1 MAAPKCRVEIWNP
14 IIAGTATNK
23 WIKAQNPENRNAV
36 MTLVV
41 KETLGNPKRC
51 KLVISNRAKDFT
63 SASGTFVYTYYDS
76 WDNAAGNAT
85 IAQRRG
91 VLTDLFT
98 DFMPIRLIDEATNQ
112 IYFLGRVRKAKT
124 GHQKDKGETIT
135 IEASDALDELIQ
147 IDGKG
152 AGAKELQFYK
162 AGTVMEYDDDTVGA
176 TPGNTQTD
184 IVKSLISLAYKKD
197 SLNLS
202 QSKVSGF
209 SEVKMWQLTQDTVYY
224 PPLALSTAIRY
235 AANIVTDDSGTNL
248 YNRFQNETQ
257 IISADRVIDISKMD
271 KGILGEILKV
281 VTATPQ
287 ASQKENESY
296 GWDYF
301 ADPNISYGAH
311 SDFRGKNFDPTAP
324 APPAMFNVFERGTRI
339 YNIEPATYGLAVK
352 FPASSIVPSQG
363 HRTTYSG
370 GSPTAQ
376 YATKPM
382 SAEFDFNHPKDGLY
396 TSVALTYEDAEKHD
410 EDENITSKKGKDQE
424 ILMEIMYVRS
434 ISGKFNY
441 ETSTGTGDATE
452 VYGLE
457 FRDRDRTIMQDEDGD
472 PTETRPGLH
481 SAEWLDLYNENGI
494 GKLRDKVARIQ
505 YQSKS
510 TSNSSTYGYIILSDV
525 NSCFRELPAGT
536 YRLYGAGDSEGNNA
550 SGKYCLV
557 DLDATIPQEGYPRRV
572 WNLEKQKKL
581 KKGIITELTALRHE
595 VASIL
600 SRSSLDIVDGEFQI
614 SGPPMYFIDLDVKS
628 VATVTGGQR
637 LELQHLGQTTGAGT
651 AVDVSRYGF
660 REGMQIAKMNASNR
674 AENYTASFNITDKE
688 NNTVSVMQDVYGYC
702 FDIPTATQYSVN
714 THTSSTLA
722 AGDPVRLYIP
732 IRVGDCIRV
741 ENVMSNVA
749 GNHLVT
755 DVEFTEEP
763 IQMTKIK
770 STGVNEGFGL
780 EGTIY
785 QAILAGSRDESDLTR
800 MLPKGHQ
807 AAIWTGLFSAVDFN
821 TIQWQPVDTKAE
833 VVLMDGTVYNVDT
846 STTNNI
852 RNTDSSAT
860 DQNGTRF
867 GLATPPAAG
876 DNVVYYVYLD
886 PDDEN
891 IADGEKYHFYTR
903 PAKTPATG
911 TDPVYEQD
919 GDNIIIAWMKAASTE
934 TGLAEFG
941 VYRDAKPDNSG
952 RNLDTFIH
960 RGSATSALLKKGAQT
975 FTTDLA
981 LYATTYDHDDA
992 HKKIKWHGGE
1002 EGATTTNATI
1012 KLADGDTRTITRGGD
1027 LSNDGGGQY
1036 RVTTSGNL
1044 TGTMV
1049 NAFDVSS
1056 TYYVYI
1062 DFAQETSGDMNL
1074 RFTKDYSV
1082 PYGDDR
1088 VLLAMLVVAANASKG
1103 RSPMILPLTT
1113 KSLAINA
1120 VAIAANSITADH
1132 ITAASIDVDH
1142 LQLTGTNAIGGIASN
1157 GALNFSFGT
1166 NTGSLDNIAD
1176 GSSKVSVSPTE
1187 KTNIADG
1194 VAAKVKTDAGLD
1206 DDGNIIRNIVAKGA
1220 GTSPTFYSWAG
1231 TTTQPGSLVLVNAA
1245 GIAGYSGVTGTY
1257 VEGSSESDGLT
1268 LPPTPQFEIRTA
1280 DGRGY
1285 FGGGN
1290 IMLWSSGMY
1299 IKKDAGTGTIE
1310 WEHHSGGGSTFIHKV
1325 ASANNVRFSVSDSA
1339 TSANAVLFA
1348 SWIGN
1353 TNEKVPQGHFTNLYT
1368 YEMTA
1373 TGVILNS
1380 RSGTGTPSFH
1390 ATAAPAQFEKGLWFK
1405 DETSVPNPS
1414 SSSYIRLYSESNV
1427 LKYRNS
1433 SGTVTTVGGAS
1444 EGDDYQWTGLHKF
1457 DNSGG
1462 ILLKNHSSA
1471 GAAAPSGYSKLISL
1485 VVSGVR
1491 KLIWL
1496 DDDGETDI
1504 ISDIGHTG
1512 GGGGGG
1518 GGGPTVLAG
1527 LGMDFSGGGTG
1538 TITVTMGTPLSS
1550 SPTTNNALFSTGHTH
1565 EITGTSSGGSYNH
1578 PTTHTMSDGSESAPA
1593 YSFSNAAQTGM
1604 YRGSATLRFSISN
1617 QDVFTLN
1624 GGNTPSF
1631 ALLNSSGTNKV
1642 YGYGSSGNMY
1652 VTGGLFVTGAISKG
1666 SGSFLIDH
1674 PLDDDKYLLHGFVE
1688 APRYDLIYR
1697 GTATL
1702 SSGTVTANIDTDSDM
1717 SDGTYVALTKNS
1729 QVWVQ
1734 NKTGWAAVKGSVQGN
1749 KVIITCQD
1757 DTSTDEVDWLVVAER
1772 NDKFIKSDSDIN
1784 TDSEGKFIP
1793 EQLKVERHA
1802 KYEPLPEDG

>member
-1 MAAPKCRVEIWNP
+1 MASPKCRLEMWNP
-14 IIAGTATNK
+14 IIAGSATDK
-23 WIKAQNPENRNAV
+23 WIKVQNPENRNAV
-36 MTLVV
+36 ITLVV

-51 KLVISNRAKDFT
+51 KLVISNRAVDYT
-63 SASGTFVYTYYDS
+63 SASGTFVYTYYDA

-112 IYFLGRVRKAKT
+112 IYFLGRVRSAKT

-152 AGAKELQFYK
+152 AGARQLQFYK
-162 AGTVMEYDDDTVGA
+162 AGTVMEYDDNTTGA

-184 IVKSLISLAYKKD
+184 IVKALISLAYKKD
-197 SLNLS
+197 ALNLS
-202 QSKVSGF
+202 QSNVSGF
-209 SEVKMWQLTQDTVYY
+209 SETKLWQLTRDTIYY
-224 PPLALSTAIRY
+224 PQAVLSSAIRY
-235 AANIVTDDSGTNL
+235 VANIVTDDSGTNL

-257 IISADRVIDISKMD
+257 IISADRTIDISKMD

-287 ASQKENESY
+287 AAQKENESY

-301 ADPNISYGAH
+301 SDPNISYGAH
-311 SDFRGKNFDPTAP
+311 ADYRGKNFDPTVP
-324 APPAMFNVFERGTRI
+324 APPAMFNVFERGNRI
-339 YNIEPATYGLAVK
+339 ENIEPARYGLSVK
-352 FPASSIVPSQG
+352 FPASSTVPSQG
-363 HRTTYSG
+363 HRITYTG
-370 GSPTAQ
+370 GSPTDQ

-382 SAEFDFNHPKDGLY
+382 SAEFDFDHPKDNLY
-396 TSVALTYEDAEKHD
+396 TSVALTYNDAEKHD
-410 EDENITSKKGKDQE
+410 DDENMKGKKGKEQE
-424 ILMEIMYVRS
+424 ILMEIMYVHS

-452 VYGLE
+452 VYGLD
-457 FRDRDRTIMQDEDGD
+457 FRDRDRTIQQDSGGT
-472 PTETRPGLH
+472 PTEPRPGLH

-505 YQSKS
+505 YQSKA
-510 TSNSSTYGYIILSDV
+510 TSDSSTYGYIILSDV

-536 YRLYGAGDSEGNNA
+536 YRLYGAGDSEGNNH
-550 SGKYCLV
+550 SGRFCKVNLA
-557 DLDATIPQEGYPRRV
+557 ATIPQEGYPRRV

-581 KKGIITELTALRHE
+581 KKGMITELTALRHE

-600 SRSSLDIVDGEFQI
+600 SRSSVDIVDGEFQI
-614 SGPPMYFIDLDVKS
+614 SGPPVYFIDLDVKS
-628 VATVTGGQR
+628 VTTVTGGQR
-637 LELQHLGQTTGAGT
+637 LEFQHLGQTNGAGT
-651 AVDVSRYGF
+651 SVDVSFYGF

-674 AENYTASFNITDKE
+674 AENYTAAFNITDNE
-688 NNTVSVMQDVYGYC
+688 SNTVSVMQDVYGYC
-702 FDIPTATQYSVN
+702 FDIPAATQYSVN
-714 THTSSTLA
+714 THTSSSLA
-722 AGDPVRLYIP
+722 IGDPVRLYIP
-732 IRVGDCIRV
+732 IRTGDCIRV

-846 STTNNI
+846 STTNNS
-852 RNTDSSAT
+852 RNTDSSGT

-876 DNVVYYVYLD
+876 DNILYYVYLD

-903 PAKTPATG
+903 PAKTPTTG
-911 TDPVYEQD
+911 TDPVYDQD
-919 GDNIIIAWMKAASTE
+919 GDNIIIAWMKAASTD

-975 FTTDLA
+975 FTTDLG
-981 LYATTYDHDDA
+981 LYASKYDHDDA
-992 HKKIKWHGGE
+992 HKKLNWHGGE
-1002 EGATTTNATI
+1002 ETATTTDATI
-1012 KLADGDTRTITRGGD
+1012 KLADGDTRTIARGGD
-1027 LSNDGGGQY
+1027 LSNDGSGQY
-1036 RVTTSGNL
+1036 RVTTSSNFV
-1044 TGTMV
+1044 GTMV
-1049 NAFDVSS
+1049 NSFDVSS

-1062 DFAQETSGDMNL
+1062 DFAQEASGNMNL

-1088 VLLAMLVVAANASKG
+1088 VLLAMVVVAANASKG
-1103 RSPMILPLTT
+1103 RAPLILPLTT
-1113 KSLAINA
+1113 KSLSINA

-1206 DDGNIIRNIVAKGA
+1206 ANGNIIKNIVAKGA
-1220 GTSPTFYSWAG
+1220 SDSPTFYSWAG

-1257 VEGSSESDGLT
+1257 NEGSSASDGLT
-1268 LPPTPQFEIRTA
+1268 LPSTPQFEIRTA

-1285 FGGGN
+1285 FGESKVRLG
-1290 IMLWSSGMY
+1290 SDGMY
-1299 IKKDAGTGTIE
+1299 IMKEAGQSAGGITWEHSTGSGDTFLHKVNGANNIRFIADSTGT
-1310 WEHHSGGGSTFIHKV
+1310 
-1325 ASANNVRFSVSDSA
+1325 AD
-1339 TSANAVLFA
+1339 NAVLF
-1348 SWIGN
+1348 STWIGN
-1353 TNEKVPQGHFTNLYT
+1353 ASFKVPQGHFTNLYT

-1373 TGVILNS
+1373 TGQITNT
-1380 RSGTGTPSFH
+1380 RSSTGTPSFH
-1390 ATAAPAQFEKGLWFK
+1390 ATAAPAQFDLGLWFR

-1427 LKYRNS
+1427 LKYKNS
-1433 SGTVTTVGGAS
+1433 SGNVTTVGGAA

-1457 DNSGG
+1457 DDSDGVLIKVQSGA
-1462 ILLKNHSSA
+1462 ST
-1471 GAAAPSGYSKLISL
+1471 APSGYYRIRAITTYVGGSPVARLI
-1485 VVSGVR
+1485 GF
-1491 KLIWL
+1491 
-1496 DDDGETDI
+1496 DDDGNSEYLDN
-1504 ISDIGHTG
+1504 SG

-1518 GGGPTVLAG
+1518 SGEANENSFKYIAVSGQSNIEADTDDDTLTLAAG
-1527 LGMDFSGGGTG
+1527 DNITLTTNAGTDTTGGTQ
-1538 TITVTMGTPLSS
+1538 
-1550 SPTTNNALFSTGHTH
+1550 
-1565 EITGTSSGGSYNH
+1565 
-1578 PTTHTMSDGSESAPA
+1578 TTHFRNRTNVFWQPFGETASFDISDT
-1593 YSFSNAAQTGM
+1593 F
-1604 YRGSATLRFSISN
+1604 
-1617 QDVFTLN
+1617 
-1624 GGNTPSF
+1624 
-1631 ALLNSSGTNKV
+1631 
-1642 YGYGSSGNMY
+1642 
-1652 VTGGLFVTGAISKG
+1652 
-1666 SGSFLIDH
+1666 H
-1674 PLDDDKYLLHGFVE
+1674 
-1688 APRYDLIYR
+1688 
-1697 GTATL
+1697 
-1702 SSGTVTANIDTDSDM
+1702 
-1717 SDGTYVALTKNS
+1717 
-1729 QVWVQ
+1729 
-1734 NKTGWAAVKGSVQGN
+1734 
-1749 KVIITCQD
+1749 
-1757 DTSTDEVDWLVVAER
+1757 TS
-1772 NDKFIKSDSDIN
+1772 
-1784 TDSEGKFIP
+1784 
-1793 EQLKVERHA
+1793 
-1802 KYEPLPEDG
+1802 